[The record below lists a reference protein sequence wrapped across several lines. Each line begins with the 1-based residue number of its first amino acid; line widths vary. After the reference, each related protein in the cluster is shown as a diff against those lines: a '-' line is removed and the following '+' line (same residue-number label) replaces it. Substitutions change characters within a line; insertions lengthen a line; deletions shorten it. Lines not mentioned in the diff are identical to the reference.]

1 LAELVGTSQQQIQRI
16 ETSKLAARLELATKL
31 AAALRTPLARL
42 FPAAAKSLRKVA
54 KAREERRAPDEE
66 EIRELAKAGLEADA
80 RAWYFQARLRG
91 HKESLQF
98 QISPTEQRWLF
109 GKVQLERSHTEG
121 LTFVIFET
129 ASDRIAINTREL
141 VYCHFLFELSYF
153 VEEEAPELSTS
164 VEVFFSGDIE
174 PVTFSVEP
182 DTGSTDDEEDE
193 GQFRNIFFDLDLD
206 PQPEDRIYF
215 EDEDGEDVFLRSGD
229 VALLRVPLFVLDP
242 EFEAEDEDLDVGED
256 DGEPPPVD

>member
-1 LAELVGTSQQQIQRI
+1 MTEILNRVKAARLKLGLTQRALAELVGTSQQQIQRI

-42 FPAAAKSLRKVA
+42 FPAAAKPLRKVA
-54 KAREERRAPDEE
+54 KAHEERRAPDDE

-98 QISPTEQRWLF
+98 QVSPTQQRWLF
-109 GKVQLERSHTEG
+109 SKVQLERSHTEG

-129 ASDRIAINTREL
+129 ASDRIAINIREL
-141 VYCHFLFELSYF
+141 VYCHVLFELSYF

-174 PVTFSVEP
+174 PVTFQSSRTL
-182 DTGSTDDEEDE
+182 DRLITTKMKGSSGTSSLTSISIHSQKTES
-193 GQFRNIFFDLDLD
+193 I
-206 PQPEDRIYF
+206 
-215 EDEDGEDVFLRSGD
+215 LRTKTVRTYS
-229 VALLRVPLFVLDP
+229 
-242 EFEAEDEDLDVGED
+242 
-256 DGEPPPVD
+256 